1 MKKILLIGK
10 LNNAIK
16 DINEYLSKYFKVQLT
31 TENINTVEGM
41 LKIMRPDLVV
51 INLIGLY
58 GNVDEKIFFLLNNSY
73 SDIPVI
79 TIGTETECSYYLKYY
94 EQKQFINLIRP
105 LSNSNILKSCF
116 ERLKMEEKEAEIIK
130 EERKNILLVD
140 DSPVT
145 LRAIKKIIEPY
156 YETTV
161 AISGAQA
168 IKAIGKKCPDLII
181 LDYEMPV
188 CDGEQTLKMIR
199 ADKQMHDIPVIFLTG
214 VADKAHIE
222 SVLKLRPADYL
233 LKPVPSERLLEAI
246 NNALN

>member
-16 DINEYLSKYFKVQLT
+16 DIDEYLSKYFKVQLT
-31 TENINTVEGM
+31 SENINTVEGM
-41 LKIMRPDLVV
+41 LKIMQPDLVI

-58 GNVDEKIFFLLNNSY
+58 GNVDEKIFFLLSNSY
-73 SDIPVI
+73 MHIPVI
-79 TIGTETECSYYLKYY
+79 TIGTEKECSYYLKYY

-105 LSNSNILKSCF
+105 LSNADILKSCF
-116 ERLKMEEKEAEIIK
+116 DRVGMEEEKEEVIK

-140 DSPVT
+140 DSPIT

-156 YETTV
+156 YDVAV

-168 IKAIGKKCPDLII
+168 IKSIGKKCPDLII

-199 ADKQMHDIPVIFLTG
+199 SDKQMQNIPVIFLTG
-214 VADKAHIE
+214 VADKEHIE
-222 SVLKLRPADYL
+222 AVLKLKPAGYL
-233 LKPVPSERLLEAI
+233 LKPAPEEKLLEAI
-246 NNALN
+246 NNTLN